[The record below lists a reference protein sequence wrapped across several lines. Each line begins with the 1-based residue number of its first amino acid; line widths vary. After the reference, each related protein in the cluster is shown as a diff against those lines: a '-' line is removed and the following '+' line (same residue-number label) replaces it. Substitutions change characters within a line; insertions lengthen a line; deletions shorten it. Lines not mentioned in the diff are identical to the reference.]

1 MEREVGAAREDEIAA
16 ALLDRSPR
24 TGPTPGAIDGPY
36 WFDVDLVRAD
46 LREDRRGLE
55 TRLVL
60 RVLETRGGET
70 GPFRGVWGVA
80 PPQETVP
87 VHGAMV
93 EVWHCDAA
101 GVYSGFEEIS
111 RMEIPIPMGDDG
123 LPAGPMPG
131 GDAGPSDGSY
141 SRGEPE
147 STRTDDATY
156 LRGAQP
162 TDASGIARF
171 TTIYPGWY
179 VSRTSH
185 VHVKVHR
192 ERRNVLTAQLYLDDG
207 LSDEIHTTVAPYTDH
222 VARDTRNETDFL
234 FTPECRLEAE
244 RHGDR
249 VIAAIDLVLGPEAV
263 PGC

>member
-1 MEREVGAAREDEIAA
+1 MAQEDEIAA
-16 ALLDRSPR
+16 VLLGRSPR

-36 WFDVDLVRAD
+36 WFDVDLLRTD
-46 LREDRRGLE
+46 LREDRPGLE

-60 RVLETRGGET
+60 RVLEIRDGE
-70 GPFRGVWGVA
+70 A
-80 PPQETVP
+80 VP
-87 VHGAMV
+87 VHNAVV
-93 EVWHCDAA
+93 EVWHCDAF

-123 LPAGPMPG
+123 LPVGPMPG

-141 SRGEPE
+141 SHGEPE
-147 STRTDDATY
+147 SKRTDDATY

-162 TDASGIARF
+162 TDSAGIARF

-185 VHVKVHR
+185 VHVKVYR
-192 ERRNVLTAQLYLDDG
+192 ERRNVLTAQLYLDDE
-207 LSDEIHTTVAPYTDH
+207 LSDEIHTTVAPYTEH
-222 VARDTRNETDFL
+222 VVRDTRNETDFL
-234 FTPECRLEAE
+234 FTPECRLVAE

-249 VIAAIDLVLGPEAV
+249 VIAAIDLIVGP
-263 PGC
+263 